1 MLRYLLAIIVIFI
14 AISSNNIVSS
24 NEVDPCEVCNY
35 VVTMVEVFVEQNRSE
50 TYIANSL
57 EKICD
62 IIPREDYKSTCRTIV
77 ITYTKAIIQ
86 LIINRE
92 PSEKICEQIKVCPI
106 PNPSSSPT
114 KQVEPILPKRNEGD
128 TLQCTICKL
137 VATKLEEYIQSNKT
151 IEEIEAEL
159 DDFCKIAFE
168 KDPTQCQGFVKQYV
182 PMILSFIKSKEDP
195 TQACIKL
202 KFCTSSRVT
211 KAILNHHVLISKNF

>member
-1 MLRYLLAIIVIFI
+1 MFKFLFAIIVIFV

-24 NEVDPCEVCNY
+24 NEVVPCDVCNY
-35 VVTMVEVFVEQNRSE
+35 IVTMVEVLVEQNRSE
-50 TYIANSL
+50 SYIANSL
-57 EKICD
+57 EKVCD
-62 IIPREDYKSTCRTIV
+62 IIPREDYKSTCRQIV
-77 ITYTKAIIQ
+77 LAYTKDIIQ

-92 PSEKICEQIKVCPI
+92 PSQKICEQIKLCPM
-106 PNPSSSPT
+106 PTPSPT
-114 KQVEPILPKRNEGD
+114 KQVEPILPKRNEDD
-128 TLQCTICKL
+128 TLQCTICKV

-159 DDFCKIAFE
+159 DDFCKVVFE
-168 KDPTQCQGFVKQYV
+168 KDPSQCQGFVQQYV

-202 KFCTSSRVT
+202 KFCTSSKVT

>member
-1 MLRYLLAIIVIFI
+1 MFRFLFVIIVILI
-14 AISSNNIVSS
+14 AISSNSIVSS
-24 NEVDPCEVCNY
+24 NEVAQCDVCNY

-50 TYIANSL
+50 TYISNSL
-57 EKICD
+57 EKVCE
-62 IIPREDYKSTCRTIV
+62 IIPREDYKSTCRQIV
-77 ITYTKAIIQ
+77 LAYTKDIIQ

-92 PSEKICEQIKVCPI
+92 PSEKVCQEIKVCPL
-106 PNPSSSPT
+106 PTPSPS
-114 KQVEPILPKRNEGD
+114 KQVEPILSKRNEND
-128 TLQCTICKL
+128 ALQCTICKL

-151 IEEIEAEL
+151 IEEIENEL

-168 KDPTQCQGFVKQYV
+168 KDPTQCQGFVQQYV

-211 KAILNHHVLISKNF
+211 KAILNHHVLIDKNY